1 MRLSDCVTAGS
12 GAVLPPAGTSP
23 HVLANAIK
31 HFLVT
36 MPEPLLTYKWVLQPS
51 ASAICLHGN
60 MLVTPSYPTCTAS
73 TNPIMQL
80 SPNDRLSH
88 PFTTIVSSH
97 VIPMCSHV
105 PHVVTCTP
113 CGYMHPITQHL
124 SRSSSCHRLLPQLI
138 QHGSQQPALANL
150 VLAELPAANQCT
162 LQLLLETFHR
172 LSGNAAVN
180 EMDAH
185 TVATV
190 ITPCVAWNP
199 PPKPKASSWC
209 LQKTWLLTSKNH
221 SCMIMWQCVLL
232 LLSWHSAAW
241 RPAYSLLRQVLLQ
254 LCSAADL
261 HVCPHKGSRCTVMCS
276 CMQSSFSIPGMSSSP
291 TAPQMQRTSSGR
303 QISVAPNLNTVLEG
317 DESAGDGS
325 PSGSLARIQLDD
337 DDTHAIVRV
346 LEHLIANYKQLSEA
360 PNSPLYRGPLA

>member
-1 MRLSDCVTAGS
+1 MDSNTFSENTRGPYTGTDQPATVTDRLQAFKTKGFGFASFLKDKTVQSATQLKQKSTEPDASGQTAYDRMREATREAAEKVSSTAAVGGQWANIYFKRTVDTTAEGIRRLTGTSLASVCKSEANTRPCPRLVLVCCAALVTRGLETESLFLEEAPLDLVQFLIGSFQEGS

-36 MPEPLLTYKWVLQPS
+36 MPEPLLTYK
-51 ASAICLHGN
+51 
-60 MLVTPSYPTCTAS
+60 
-73 TNPIMQL
+73 
-80 SPNDRLSH
+80 
-88 PFTTIVSSH
+88 
-97 VIPMCSHV
+97 
-105 PHVVTCTP
+105 
-113 CGYMHPITQHL
+113 
-124 SRSSSCHRLLPQLI
+124 LLPQLI

-150 VLAELPAANQCT
+150 VIAELPAANQCT

-199 PPKPKASSWC
+199 PPKPKS
-209 LQKTWLLTSKNH
+209 T
-221 SCMIMWQCVLL
+221 
-232 LLSWHSAAW
+232 
-241 RPAYSLLRQVLLQ
+241 
-254 LCSAADL
+254 
-261 HVCPHKGSRCTVMCS
+261 
-276 CMQSSFSIPGMSSSP
+276 FSIPGISSSP
-291 TAPQMQRTSSGR
+291 RAPPEMTRTSSGR
-303 QISVAPNLNTVLEG
+303 QISVAPQLNTVLEG
-317 DESAGDGS
+317 DETGDGS

-346 LEHLIANYKQLSEA
+346 LEHLIANYRQLSDT
-360 PNSPLYRGPLA
+360 PNSPLYQGPRV